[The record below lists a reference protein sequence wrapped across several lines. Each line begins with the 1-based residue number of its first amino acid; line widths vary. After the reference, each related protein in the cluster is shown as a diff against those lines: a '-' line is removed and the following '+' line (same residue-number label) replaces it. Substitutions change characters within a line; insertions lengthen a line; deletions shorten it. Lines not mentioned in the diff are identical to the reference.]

1 MEYHPYILASYQ
13 DLQDFQAKHG
23 IIFESYGPLTPVLQH
38 PSGGPLKRILTKI
51 AHRLSEETGQ
61 SVNQSMILYLWTM
74 GKGVVAI
81 TACTQESNVQKIAL
95 VQGLRDLKR
104 EELEEID
111 QVDKSIYFRH
121 YVSVL
126 VLKLVE
132 ERRSE

>member
-1 MEYHPYILASYQ
+1 
-13 DLQDFQAKHG
+13 
-23 IIFESYGPLTPVLQH
+23 
-38 PSGGPLKRILTKI
+38 
-51 AHRLSEETGQ
+51 
-61 SVNQSMILYLWTM
+61 M

-81 TACTQESNVQKIAL
+81 TACTQESNVQKIAV

-111 QVDKSIYFRH
+111 QADKSIYFRH